1 MASGKYGGLT
11 QFGWLLKEVW
21 IECGPSP
28 MPCKLDKMLGRLNG
42 YGPQWAVDNLSTV
55 VGWMVEHARNR
66 GMEYDE
72 AVLGGL
78 VTRLATRVLRDDT
91 RRMATAVGRR
101 TESVPRGQASTP
113 SVGTRSEPSGSR
125 AGGGEAA
132 RGEPGDTG
140 GGGSPPVVEGSQERG
155 SVQP

>member
-1 MASGKYGGLT
+1 MAADGMT
-11 QFGWLLKEVW
+11 EFGFLLREVW
-21 IECGPSP
+21 IECGDSP
-28 MPCKLDKMLGRLNG
+28 MACKFDKMVRRLNG

-78 VTRLATRVLRDDT
+78 VTRLATRVLRNDT
-91 RRMATAVGRR
+91 GRMATAVGRR

-113 SVGTRSEPSGSR
+113 SGGARSKPSGSR
-125 AGGGEAA
+125 PGGGESALE
-132 RGEPGDTG
+132 EPGDTG
-140 GGGSPPVVEGSQERG
+140 GGGSPSVVEGRQQRSA
-155 SVQP
+155 VQS